1 MKTAIKPQAS
11 KKKNKK
17 KRFFIPTSVI
27 ISMSIIFI
35 IIMYLLGVADRN
47 KININEKSVDVALG
61 LVAENWTVR
70 FFL

>member
-1 MKTAIKPQAS
+1 
-11 KKKNKK
+11 
-17 KRFFIPTSVI
+17 
-27 ISMSIIFI
+27 MSIIFI

-47 KININEKSVDVALG
+47 KININEKLVDVALG